1 MESNFFLTPPTP
13 PPPFHK
19 KIPWSSPGMM
29 PSRCFKWKLLSYGV
43 FFLHAVDGVQVEPMV
58 SRETRPQHQVKG
70 SFHCV
75 AWKYGMNFI
84 LGIGSLLCILL
95 EQYFPVY
102 PYPFDILV
110 DGEKHSTTT
119 CPSLG
124 PKPVKLVVTLPTIGL
139 LDLSW
144 KEGVGV
150 GFIMISN
157 SVKGHNISLLSLSFI
172 TCFNRQRMDHQEYK
186 MGK

>member
-124 PKPVKLVVTLPTIGL
+124 PKPIKLEVTLPSIGPL
-139 LDLSW
+139 HLPQRRGLGSWIHYDL
-144 KEGVGV
+144 K
-150 GFIMISN
+150 
-157 SVKGHNISLLSLSFI
+157 LS
-172 TCFNRQRMDHQEYK
+172 
-186 MGK
+186 